1 MPSIRLLKNESN
13 DDFLQ
18 KLKFKV
24 VTVLIQ
30 NPPYHLSWLRF
41 FRNKDIISQ
50 IIVDNETDLEI
61 IKKQMSN
68 FPDDYFRDLL
78 ALRGLL
84 AEEVLC
90 HCLYKRNRVDFGI
103 PRGQNRKKRLAVP
116 FRGADTPSEKSEFS
130 HPDVAICLTIL
141 AYYADGLT
149 SDETIEA
156 FKTMLSC
163 GESVKKTYYNTW
175 FSLSKESMPT
185 LKVKKSLDSVEKLD
199 LSNMSQ
205 REHLVCLSHL
215 FYYLPC
221 TSFQTQILI
230 NI

>member
-1 MPSIRLLKNESN
+1 MPSIRFLKNETQ
-13 DDFLQ
+13 DVFLK
-18 KLKFKV
+18 KLKSKII
-24 VTVLIQ
+24 TALIQ

-103 PRGQNRKKRLAVP
+103 LLRQNRKKRLAVP
-116 FRGADTPSEKSEFS
+116 FRGADTPMF
-130 HPDVAICLTIL
+130 DDTCIL
-141 AYYADGLT
+141 
-149 SDETIEA
+149 
-156 FKTMLSC
+156 C
-163 GESVKKTYYNTW
+163 
-175 FSLSKESMPT
+175 
-185 LKVKKSLDSVEKLD
+185 
-199 LSNMSQ
+199 
-205 REHLVCLSHL
+205 
-215 FYYLPC
+215 
-221 TSFQTQILI
+221 
-230 NI
+230 

>member
-1 MPSIRLLKNESN
+1 MPSIRMVKNKSIDGFLK
-13 DDFLQ
+13 
-18 KLKFKV
+18 KLKLKMLKEL
-24 VTVLIQ
+24 TQ
-30 NPPYHLSWLRF
+30 NPPYRLSWLKF

-50 IIVDNETDLEI
+50 ILIDNEADPET

-68 FPDDYFRDLL
+68 FPEDYFRDLL

-130 HPDVAICLTIL
+130 HPDVAVCLTIL

-156 FKTMLSC
+156 FKAMLSC
-163 GESVKKTYYNTW
+163 GESVRKTCYNAW
-175 FSLSKESMPT
+175 FELSEKSIPSSQ
-185 LKVKKSLDSVEKLD
+185 LRKSLNAVEKLD
-199 LSNMSQ
+199 LSNVQQ
-205 REHLVCLSHL
+205 REHLVCLK
-215 FYYLPC
+215 C
-221 TSFQTQILI
+221 
-230 NI
+230 